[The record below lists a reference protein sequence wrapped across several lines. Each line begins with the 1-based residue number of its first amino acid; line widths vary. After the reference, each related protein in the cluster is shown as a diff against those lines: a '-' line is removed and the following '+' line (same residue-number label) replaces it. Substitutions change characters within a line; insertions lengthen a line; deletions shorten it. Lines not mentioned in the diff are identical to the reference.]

1 MDGSTDLSLAGV
13 FPPIPTPF
21 DPRGEIAFD
30 ALSTNL
36 ERWNAQ
42 PLRGYVV
49 GGSNGEFVSQTPDER
64 VAVVKAVRRE
74 TSAGRLVIAGAGMQS
89 LRGTSELGDRMA
101 EAGAD
106 ALIVVTPS
114 YYKSSMAG
122 ETLEAYYEGVA
133 DHAQIPV
140 VLYNVPRNTGVDLP
154 LESVV
159 RLSGHP
165 NIVGIKES
173 GGDLVKIGRLVH
185 ECLPGFKV
193 LAGSAGFLLA
203 ALVLGANGVI
213 GALANIA
220 GAEMADLV
228 RRFVEGDI
236 VGARRIQL
244 RLLAVNS
251 AVTSGFGVAGL
262 KAAMDILGYYG
273 GPVRAPLQDLDAAA
287 RMQLAGTLQA
297 AELSARRDVD

>member
-1 MDGSTDLSLAGV
+1 MEGSADLSLSGV

-30 ALSTNL
+30 ALSANL

-49 GGSNGEFVSQTPDER
+49 GGSNGEFVSQTHDER

-74 TSAGRLVIAGAGMQS
+74 TSAGRLVIAGAGTQS
-89 LRGTSELGDRMA
+89 LRGTRELTDRMA
-101 EAGAD
+101 GAGAD
-106 ALIVVTPS
+106 AVIVVTPS
-114 YYKSSMAG
+114 YYKSSMEG

-133 DHAQIPV
+133 DHSPIPV
-140 VLYNVPRNTGVDLP
+140 MLYNVPRNTGVDLP

-203 ALVLGANGVI
+203 ALALGAVGVI

-220 GAEMADLV
+220 GGEMADMM
-228 RRFVEGDI
+228 RRFAEGDI
-236 VGARRIQL
+236 VGARRIQF
-244 RLLAVNS
+244 RLLAVNG
-251 AVTSGFGVAGL
+251 AVTSRLGIPGL

-273 GPVRAPLQDLDAAA
+273 GPVRGPLRDLDAPA
-287 RMQLAGTLQA
+287 RRDLRDVLQA
-297 AELSARRDVD
+297 AELSALREAD